1 MRLLFLGT
9 GTSQGIPVLGCQ
21 CATCHSSDPKDIR
34 SRSSVVVEKE
44 GQRILI
50 DTSPDLRQQLLTHG
64 ITDLDAILFTHE
76 HNDHTAGL
84 DDVRPINFLQQ
95 KSIPAYA
102 NQRVIEDLKLRY
114 HYVFGAKAYPGS
126 PRVELNEIENGKPFE
141 VGSVKILPLAV
152 IHGNLPILGFKIG
165 SLAYITDA
173 SELPEQTLA
182 EIAGVEVLVI
192 NALQLAPHHAH
203 FSLDQALSVAQKV
216 GAGTTLLTHMSH
228 QLGPVEQW
236 SKLLPSGGMPSYDG
250 LILHF

>member
-21 CATCHSSDPKDIR
+21 CATCHSSDPNDIR
-34 SRSSVVVEKE
+34 SRSSVIVEE
-44 GQRILI
+44 GGCRILI

-102 NQRVIEDLKLRY
+102 NQRVIEDLRQRY

-126 PRVELNEIENGKPFE
+126 PRVELIEIEEGKPFE
-141 VGSVKILPLAV
+141 VGSVQILPLAV
-152 IHGNLPILGFKIG
+152 IHGRLPILGFKIG

-173 SELPEQTLA
+173 SELPDQTLA
-182 EIAGVEVLVI
+182 EIAGVEILVI
-192 NALQLAPHHAH
+192 NALQLVPHHAH
-203 FSLDQALSVAQKV
+203 FSLDQALEVAQKV

-228 QLGPVEQW
+228 HLGPVEQW
-236 SKLLPSGGMPSYDG
+236 SKLLPAGVLASYDG
-250 LILHF
+250 LSLQL

>member
-126 PRVELNEIENGKPFE
+126 PRVELNEIEKE
-141 VGSVKILPLAV
+141 IYESLQIT
-152 IHGNLPILGFKIG
+152 NLRANHRFN
-165 SLAYITDA
+165 SLNYLI
-173 SELPEQTLA
+173 ELKTYFWTWKT
-182 EIAGVEVLVI
+182 G
-192 NALQLAPHHAH
+192 
-203 FSLDQALSVAQKV
+203 
-216 GAGTTLLTHMSH
+216 
-228 QLGPVEQW
+228 
-236 SKLLPSGGMPSYDG
+236 
-250 LILHF
+250 